1 VASLSKRLIGKIAPN
16 PVPSYFRPLMDEF
29 RFTYSASEEYYFVS
43 KEAHPGPILGERK
56 VFT

>member
-1 VASLSKRLIGKIAPN
+1 L
-16 PVPSYFRPLMDEF
+16 PSYLLALE
-29 RFTYSASEEYYFVS
+29 YYYFVS